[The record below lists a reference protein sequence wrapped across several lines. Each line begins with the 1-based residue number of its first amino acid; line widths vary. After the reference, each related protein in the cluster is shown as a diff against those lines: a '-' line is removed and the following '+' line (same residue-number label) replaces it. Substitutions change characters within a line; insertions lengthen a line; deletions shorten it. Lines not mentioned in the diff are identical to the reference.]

1 MPLINMLKNL
11 YKLLNTRISRNGY
24 LLFSPFL
31 LFYVYYI
38 KTHRW
43 PVLFGDEPRYTGFA
57 INLIHGFFS
66 PPAPHINLWSGP
78 GYSIFLMPFAF
89 FNLPILYMALLNALL
104 YYLSVVFLY
113 KALKLFIDH
122 KLALLFG
129 LLWAIYPNMI
139 GILSWIYTETL
150 TAFLVTAFIYGISLF
165 YVRKSNKYL
174 IISGLVL
181 GYLILVKIIFAY
193 VILLALLVCLILL
206 IIKKVKTYYIRSV
219 YILLIAFMVTVPYL
233 FYTYQL
239 THKVFY
245 WGNSGGMSLYWMTTN
260 YDLEF
265 GDWKSNNLHNA
276 QFPVQYESAEGDSI
290 LKRDHQQDIALILKQ
305 SEIGQDSLFKKMAFN
320 NIRQRPKKFIRNCFY
335 NVSRMLFNFPY
346 SFTYQDAGSISNII
360 TGSLIFWASLIA
372 AVLSIINWRKI
383 MYPVKF
389 LLFITLVYLLL
400 TTALSAYPRM
410 FDVIVPVLL
419 FWIAIVVANTPKLK
433 LQFTDK
439 DTAV

>member
-1 MPLINMLKNL
+1 
-11 YKLLNTRISRNGY
+11 
-24 LLFSPFL
+24 
-31 LFYVYYI
+31 
-38 KTHRW
+38 
-43 PVLFGDEPRYTGFA
+43 
-57 INLIHGFFS
+57 
-66 PPAPHINLWSGP
+66 
-78 GYSIFLMPFAF
+78 
-89 FNLPILYMALLNALL
+89 
-104 YYLSVVFLY
+104 VFLY
-113 KALKLFIDH
+113 KALCQFIDH
-122 KLALLFG
+122 KLALFFG

-150 TAFLVTAFIYGISLF
+150 TAFLVTAFIYSISLF

-174 IISGLVL
+174 IISGLIL
-181 GYLILVKIIFAY
+181 GCLILVKIIFAY
-193 VILLALLVCLILL
+193 VILLALLVCLVLL

-346 SFTYQDAGSISNII
+346 SFTYQDAGSIGNII